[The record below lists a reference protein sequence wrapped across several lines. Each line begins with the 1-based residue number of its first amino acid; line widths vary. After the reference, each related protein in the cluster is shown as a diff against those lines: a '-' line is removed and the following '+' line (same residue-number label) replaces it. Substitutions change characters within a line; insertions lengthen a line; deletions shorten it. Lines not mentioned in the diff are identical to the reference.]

1 MAPADPKLA
10 LLKSIPLFARLDSRE
25 LQRLG
30 QLFDEVDVP
39 AGRVLMQ
46 QGHLGGEVFVLASG
60 GVRVERNGIAI
71 ADRGPGDVI
80 GEIALLS
87 EGPRTA
93 TVTTTE
99 PCRLLVLG
107 HREFHSLMDEQPALR
122 LQILE
127 GLAGRIRALEGD
139 AVH

>member
-1 MAPADPKLA
+1 MASTDPKLV
-10 LLKSIPLFARLDSRE
+10 LLRSIPLFAKIGERE

-39 AGRVLMQ
+39 AGKVLMR
-46 QGHLGGEVFVLASG
+46 QGQTGGEVFVVATGRLA
-60 GVRVERNGIAI
+60 VERNGVAI

-93 TVTTTE
+93 TVTATE
-99 PCRLLVLG
+99 PCQLLVLG

-127 GLAGRIRALEGD
+127 GLASRIRALEED
-139 AVH
+139 AAH